1 MVQGVALELLCKLL
15 FTEGSNPS
23 LSVPSPNSP
32 MLLTALYQ
40 ITNIPTVRPFFL
52 YIDSLFLIVVV
63 HKILYYKGGTRN
75 KNIPAD
81 L

>member
-1 MVQGVALELLCKLL
+1 
-15 FTEGSNPS
+15 
-23 LSVPSPNSP
+23 

-40 ITNIPTVRPFFL
+40 ITNIPTVRPFFD
-52 YIDSLFLIVVV
+52 IDSLFLIAVV
-63 HKILYYKGGTRN
+63 HKILYCKGGTRN

>member
-1 MVQGVALELLCKLL
+1 VVQGVALELLCRLL

-40 ITNIPTVRPFFL
+40 ITNIPTVRPFFD
-52 YIDSLFLIVVV
+52 IDSLFLIAVV
-63 HKILYYKGGTRN
+63 HKILYCKGGTRN